1 MMNELKSKHIKPEHC
16 KECGNFGVTKITM
29 FPSLCKRN
37 YLWFQCGG
45 KFGYKKERE
54 NDDK

>member
-1 MMNELKSKHIKPEHC
+1 M
-16 KECGNFGVTKITM
+16 TM

-45 KFGYKKERE
+45 KFGYKKQRE
-54 NDDK
+54 VEVMRK